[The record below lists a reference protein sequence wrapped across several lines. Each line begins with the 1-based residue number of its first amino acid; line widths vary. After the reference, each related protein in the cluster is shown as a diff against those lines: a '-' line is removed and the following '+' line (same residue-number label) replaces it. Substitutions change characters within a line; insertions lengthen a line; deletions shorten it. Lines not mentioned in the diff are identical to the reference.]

1 MSGDLGNA
9 SAAVSV
15 RGAIFGIRGDVRNLF
30 DRTAPPLERAM
41 PGGFLGFKLAVVAA
55 ISFAIYQ
62 EWQQHIISQTEIA
75 AAQAQKLR
83 AEADVAKPFNNAQ
96 VRKLEPEAAVSKEVN
111 EAHPPSSP
119 QPTPSSM
126 VSNTPQLA
134 KVDPS
139 PTAEP
144 SPTSTASPKVEVEL
158 SPTPSPSPTV
168 APTPEPT
175 PLRTSARFDCINGKH
190 LGTDYVICAS
200 PELMDA
206 EARLEDAYDA
216 AHTAKG
222 QVVQSEQCG
231 WIKRYGP
238 DCGLPL
244 RRRPAPD
251 LITSDAPC
259 VLSAMESRIRQL
271 RAEVPPLRASN

>member
-1 MSGDLGNA
+1 M
-9 SAAVSV
+9 
-15 RGAIFGIRGDVRNLF
+15 LF
-30 DRTAPPLERAM
+30 R
-41 PGGFLGFKLAVVAA
+41 
-55 ISFAIYQ
+55 S
-62 EWQQHIISQTEIA
+62 
-75 AAQAQKLR
+75 
-83 AEADVAKPFNNAQ
+83 
-96 VRKLEPEAAVSKEVN
+96 
-111 EAHPPSSP
+111 
-119 QPTPSSM
+119 
-126 VSNTPQLA
+126 

-139 PTAEP
+139 PTAEL
-144 SPTSTASPKVEVEL
+144 SPAPTASPKVEVEL

-222 QVVQSEQCG
+222 QVVQSEQWG

-251 LITSDAPC
+251 LITSAAPC
-259 VLSAMESRIRQL
+259 VLSAIESRIRQL